1 MTVRL
6 RQLALVATDL
16 AAAEAAMTDRLGLSL
31 CFRDP
36 GVGEFGLVNALWPV
50 GDQLLEVVSPD
61 RAGTTAGRLLE
72 RRGGD
77 GGYMVIV
84 QASSFAEL
92 ARLRDRLPALGA
104 RVIWRHDNE
113 RMAATHVHP
122 KDVGGAILSI
132 DAANPP
138 ERWDWA
144 GPASWRDHI
153 RTDVVTGFAGVE
165 IGADDPAAMAAR
177 WADVL
182 DAPLAADGTTVHLAD
197 AVVAF
202 APAGPRGEGV
212 DGIRFRAADR
222 ARAGESFDLVGVR
235 ATLV

>member
-16 AAAEAAMTDRLGLSL
+16 TAAEAAIADRLGLSL

-61 RAGTTAGRLLE
+61 RPGTTAGRLVD

-84 QASSFAEL
+84 QASSFDEL
-92 ARLRDRLPALGA
+92 ARLRERLPGLGA
-104 RVIWRHDNE
+104 RIIWRHDND

-144 GPASWRDHI
+144 GPAVWRDHI
-153 RTDVVTGFAGVE
+153 RTDVVTGFAGVD

-177 WADVL
+177 WAEVL
-182 DAPLAADGTTVHLAD
+182 DAPLDAGGTTVRLAD
-197 AVVAF
+197 ADVAF
-202 APAGPRGEGV
+202 VPAGPRGEGV
-212 DGIRFRAADR
+212 DGIRFHAADR
-222 ARAGESFDLVGVR
+222 ARAGASFELVGIR

>member
-1 MTVRL
+1 VTVRL

-16 AAAEAAMTDRLGLSL
+16 PAAERQIADRLGLSL

-61 RAGTTAGRLLE
+61 REGTTAGRLID

-84 QASSFAEL
+84 QAESFTDVE
-92 ARLRDRLPALGA
+92 RLRDRLPGLGV
-104 RVIWRHDNE
+104 RVIWKHDNDK
-113 RMAATHVHP
+113 MAATHVHP

-153 RTDVVTGFAGVE
+153 RTDIVRGFAGVE

-177 WADVL
+177 WADAL
-182 DAPLAADGTTVHLAD
+182 DAPLAADGTTVQLSD

-202 APAGPRGEGV
+202 VPAGPRGEGV
-212 DGIRFRAADR
+212 DGIRFHAADR
-222 ARAGESFDLVGVR
+222 TRAGESFDLVGLR